1 MLILR
6 PRLQGSGQIFERTKT
21 CTDPPFVYM
30 GPEQLLKYSNICPD
44 LYKPVEGRKRM
55 FFKYDDAI
63 HHNTS
68 SSTSIAHALWGI
80 LPYYHSLA
88 FSYGRANTIRMATCG
103 RTYIHIFILFF
114 FLFWKRRKK
123 GSILK
128 NIRIRVDGVLA
139 MWNSTH
145 TCSISLY
152 QAPFWKCEYRR

>member
-30 GPEQLLKYSNICPD
+30 GPEQLLKYSNSGTD
-44 LYKPVEGRKRM
+44 V
-55 FFKYDDAI
+55 FKYDDAI

-68 SSTSIAHALWGI
+68 SSTSIAHALWGM

-103 RTYIHIFILFF
+103 RIYIYIYFLFYFI

-128 NIRIRVDGVLA
+128 NIRIRVDGALA